1 MKSFG
6 NWVLIV
12 LATLYVL
19 APIDI
24 WPGVTDDFIVGL
36 LGFITYMKQKQLN
49 GDNNDPYID

>member
-12 LATLYVL
+12 LAALYVL

-36 LGFITYMKQKQLN
+36 LGFVTYMKQKQLSS
-49 GDNNDPYID
+49 GNDEYMD

>member
-36 LGFITYMKQKQLN
+36 LGFITYMKQKQLSGGN
-49 GDNNDPYID
+49 EDQYMD